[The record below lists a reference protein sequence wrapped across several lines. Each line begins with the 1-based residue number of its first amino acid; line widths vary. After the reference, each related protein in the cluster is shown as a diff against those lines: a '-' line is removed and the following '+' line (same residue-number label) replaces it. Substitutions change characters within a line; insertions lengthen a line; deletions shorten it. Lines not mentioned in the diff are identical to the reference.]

1 MPWNTLPTLVDG
13 GTPTHTNINQ
23 INENLEWLKAPP
35 KDSFEDTAG
44 VDYTTTSAAWG
55 TISGDFVGTVVTTG
69 GLVEGLWSGSVRRL
83 DLDWSVD
90 GTRVTSSG
98 TAGTGMFRNNQALF
112 VNTNLPYMWDDL
124 PAGTHVFAM
133 QWKVP
138 AAVTG
143 TIEGAYKPR
152 FYVRELG

>member
-1 MPWNTLPTLVDG
+1 MPWNILTTLPDG

-23 INENLEWLKAPP
+23 IVENMEWLKAPP
-35 KDSFEDTAG
+35 DYSFKDTVGS
-44 VDYTTTSAAWG
+44 DYTTTSASWG
-55 TISGDFVGTVVTTG
+55 TVPSFVGTVVTTG
-69 GLVEGLWSGSVRRL
+69 GLVEGLFSGSVRRL

-90 GTRVTSSG
+90 GVRVTSSG
-98 TAGTGMFRNNQALF
+98 TAGTGLFRNNDSLF

-124 PAGTHVFAM
+124 AAGTHVFAV

-152 FYVRELG
+152 FYVREL